1 MIARFWHGVTPASKA
16 DEYLDLTNTVAVPD
30 YRSTPGNQGVYVF
43 RRIDGESAHFLLFTL
58 WESEEA
64 IQRFA
69 GAELNRAKYYP
80 FDKDFLL
87 ELEPTVTH
95 YDVETFS
102 HD

>member
-16 DEYLDLTNTVAVPD
+16 DEYLHLMNTVAIPD

-43 RRIDGESAHFLLFTL
+43 RRFDEDGAHFLLMTM
-58 WESEEA
+58 WDSEEA

-69 GAELNRAKYYP
+69 GADLTRAKYYP
-80 FDKDFLL
+80 FDADFLL

-95 YDVETFS
+95 YDVEAVS
-102 HD
+102 QG